1 MTATMT
7 LDQLIA
13 SLTLEQATQCE
24 KETDKL
30 IWIEVN
36 LLDPVGISRR
46 HAEKVDA
53 ELDRIYCEFWNEWN
67 WEQTADRMY
76 SN

>member
-1 MTATMT
+1 MT
-7 LDQLIA
+7 LQELIS
-13 SLTLEQATQCE
+13 SLTLEQAIECE
-24 KETDKL
+24 NETDKL

-53 ELDRIYCEFWNEWN
+53 VLDQMYCDYWNDSNAESV
-67 WEQTADRMY
+67 ADKMY
-76 SN
+76 GN

>member
-7 LDQLIA
+7 LQQLIE
-13 SLTLEQATQCE
+13 SLTLDQAIECE
-24 KETDKL
+24 NQTDKL

-53 ELDRIYCEFWNEWN
+53 VLDQMYCDYWNDCDN
-67 WEQTADRMY
+67 HKVI
-76 SN
+76 